1 MERVVGLPVAI
12 EADAGVFPLDVLCVD
27 EVVEPD
33 DALRV
38 VLEALG
44 EAVEVEPDDALRVVL
59 ELELAVAGEV
69 AVDVVVVLEE
79 LALWLELELELELV
93 EAGVVDV
100 LEEDELFDVLVL
112 VLDVAGFVVVP
123 VEVVFFADEELEDA
137 CVVAELDED
146 SFVVELDVVE
156 VEPELFVELDEVF
169 GTATVFSL
177 GGFGTSSVYGVAGS
191 LCTSFT
197 VGVT

>member
-79 LALWLELELELELV
+79 LALRLELELELELV

-100 LEEDELFDVLVL
+100 LEEDELFDVL

-146 SFVVELDVVE
+146 GFVVELDVVE